1 MVIVEKNLKVVAQAK
16 MLVEEIT
23 PFVVTIIKKK
33 IIDISGKQ
41 IGNFKA
47 KCERA
52 KNLSTPTNNK
62 IWR

>member
-1 MVIVEKNLKVVAQAK
+1 VIVEKNLKVIAQGK
-16 MLVEEIT
+16 ILVEEIT
-23 PFVVTIIKKK
+23 PFAVSTIKKK
-33 IIDISGKQ
+33 ITDLNGKQ
-41 IGNFKA
+41 IGFVKI